1 MALLFDAAEFETRRS
16 RLLKQMADEKLD
28 ALLLFA
34 QESMFWLT
42 GYDTFGYCFFQCL
55 VVKSDGEMVL
65 LTRSADML
73 QAKRTSNIQNIVIW
87 VDRLSGD
94 PTVDLKN
101 LLDDMDLLGAKIGV
115 EYDTHGLTG
124 KNARLLDLQL
134 SNFCKVQ
141 DASDV
146 VSHLR
151 LIKSDAEL
159 AYVRKAAKLTDL
171 AYDAALPII
180 KPGADEGAIL
190 QAMQGAVFEAGGDYA
205 ANEFIIG
212 SGADALL
219 CRYKSGRRNLSQED
233 QLTLEWSGA
242 SAHYHAPMMRTL
254 ILGQPSLRHK
264 ELFKAA
270 SESFSAIEEI
280 LKPGTSFGE
289 IFDLYTKIIEER
301 GLTRHRLNTNGYSIG
316 ARFSPSWMEN
326 EIFFSGNPLLLEENM
341 TVFIHA
347 MLTDS
352 ENDTAMMLGHSYLV
366 TDSGNEHLSSHR
378 PELITI

>member
-1 MALLFDAAEFETRRS
+1 MALLFDAAEFEMRRA
-16 RLLKQMADEKLD
+16 RLLKQMADQKLD

-34 QESMFWLT
+34 QESMFWLS

-55 VVKSDGEMVL
+55 VVKADGEMVL
-65 LTRSADML
+65 LTRSADKL
-73 QAKRTSNIQNIVIW
+73 QAKRTSNLDSIVIW

-94 PTVDLKN
+94 PTIDLKN
-101 LLDDMDLLGAKIGV
+101 LLDDLDLLGAKVGV

-124 KNARLLDLQL
+124 RNARLLDQQL
-134 SNFCKVQ
+134 TNFCKLE
-141 DASDV
+141 DASDL
-146 VSHLR
+146 VSRLR
-151 LIKSDAEL
+151 LVKSPAEL
-159 AYVRKAAKLTDL
+159 AYVRKAAELTDL
-171 AYDAALPII
+171 AFDKALPLI

-190 QAMQGAVFEAGGDYA
+190 AAMQGAVFEAGGDYA

-219 CRYKSGRRNLSQED
+219 CRYKSGRRNLSEED

-242 SAHYHAPMMRTL
+242 FAHYHAPMMRTL
-254 ILGQPSLRHK
+254 ILGQPSLRHR

-270 SESFSAIEEI
+270 SESLNEVEEI
-280 LKPGTSFGE
+280 LKPGASFGSV
-289 IFDLYTKIIEER
+289 FDLYTTIIEER

-341 TVFIHA
+341 TVFVHA
-347 MLTDS
+347 MLMDS
-352 ENDTAMMLGHSYLV
+352 DSDTAMLLGQSFLI
-366 TDSGNEHLSSHR
+366 TAEDAEHLSRHR
-378 PELITI
+378 PELIAL